1 MNIKINNKETEV
13 KATSLQELATE
24 LSLPEKGVAVA
35 VNNRMVTRTD
45 WNQTAIKEGANVV
58 VIKAVSGAS
67 GNKEV
72 RIRNFEF

>member
-45 WNQTAIKEGANVV
+45 WNQTAIKKGDNVV
-58 VIKAVSGAS
+58 VIKAVCG
-67 GNKEV
+67 G
-72 RIRNFEF
+72 

>member
-45 WNQTAIKEGANVV
+45 WN
-58 VIKAVSGAS
+58 
-67 GNKEV
+67 
-72 RIRNFEF
+72 

>member
-45 WNQTAIKEGANVV
+45 WNQTAIKESDNVV
-58 VIKAVSGAS
+58 VIKAVCG
-67 GNKEV
+67 G
-72 RIRNFEF
+72 

>member
-45 WNQTAIKEGANVV
+45 WNQTAIKEGDKVV
-58 VIKAVSGAS
+58 VITAVCG
-67 GNKEV
+67 GEG
-72 RIRNFEF
+72 RDE

>member
-35 VNNRMVTRTD
+35 VNNRMVTRTE
-45 WNQTAIKEGANVV
+45 WNQTAIKEGDNVV
-58 VIKAVSGAS
+58 DVKAVCG
-67 GNKEV
+67 G
-72 RIRNFEF
+72 

>member
-45 WNQTAIKEGANVV
+45 WNQTVIKEGDNIV
-58 VIKAVSGAS
+58 VIKAVCG
-67 GNKEV
+67 G
-72 RIRNFEF
+72 

>member
-24 LSLPEKGVAVA
+24 IALPEKGVAVA

-45 WNQTAIKEGANVV
+45 WNHTAINDGDNIV
-58 VIKAVSGAS
+58 VIKAVCG
-67 GNKEV
+67 G
-72 RIRNFEF
+72 

>member
-35 VNNRMVTRTD
+35 VNNRMVTRTE
-45 WNQTAIKEGANVV
+45 WNLTAIKEGDNVV
-58 VIKAVSGAS
+58 VIKAVCG
-67 GNKEV
+67 G
-72 RIRNFEF
+72 